1 MQNVALDCAG
11 GSGGDGCTS
20 DFCVDGDIDRQS
32 EAHPPKSEKG
42 RDDGKV

>member
-1 MQNVALDCAG
+1 MALDCAG
-11 GSGGDGCTS
+11 GSGGDALLIYAAC
-20 DFCVDGDIDRQS
+20 CVDGDIDRQS